1 MKDKNLIEKIQFEA
15 GQITEGI
22 ILGTGKVVTAIE
34 DAAVDLTEDIL
45 DTVKEHGIEE
55 AVTHFTEIEKGSR
68 IFDEIIKNYHE
79 LEEKIEKN
87 RISSKE

>member
-45 DTVKEHGIEE
+45 DTVKENNEDLADKI
-55 AVTHFTEIEKGSR
+55 
-68 IFDEIIKNYHE
+68 DE